1 MTCVMRQPSP
11 SRERAMSAPSAA
23 LRTRTL
29 NDVSGLSLVEVT
41 IMLLVLMTLT
51 GVLAPSIMD
60 FVRDAQWVK
69 AKEDC
74 EAIGVSVVRLMR
86 DVGPC
91 LKFNGRGTCSM
102 ANRVDL
108 LYSDGP
114 DVAPDDVSG
123 DAAAGFDGGGNT
135 AGALNWHAD
144 SARGDSMAH
153 QLVDNGGGPDYPA
166 PADLDASGTGGPG
179 SGLGWR
185 GAYLSSPI
193 GPDPWGH
200 RYLVNSVFLAVARDA
215 ESGGGEGQR
224 SGGWSHDAFC
234 ISAGPNGQYETPF
247 GGNAAHG
254 VDRRGDDL
262 IFIISGDTR

>member
-1 MTCVMRQPSP
+1 MN
-11 SRERAMSAPSAA
+11 SARTGAETAPQGAITSA
-23 LRTRTL
+23 R
-29 NDVSGLSLVEVT
+29 GLSLVEVT

-91 LKFNGRGTCSM
+91 FRFNGSANCTK

-108 LYSDGP
+108 LYSNGP
-114 DVAPDDVSG
+114 DVTPDDVGGEAS
-123 DAAAGFDGGGNT
+123 AGFDGGGAT
-135 AGALNWHAD
+135 AGVLNWHAD
-144 SARGDSMAH
+144 NTRGDSMEH
-153 QLVDNGGGPDYPA
+153 QFVDNGGGPDYPA
-166 PADLDASGTGGPG
+166 PAEVGSDDFAGPG
-179 SGLGWR
+179 AGVGWR

-200 RYLVNSVFLAVARDA
+200 RYLVNTVFLAVARDA
-215 ESGGGEGQR
+215 GAGSAEGQR
-224 SGGWSHDAFC
+224 SGGWSHDTFC

-247 GGNAAHG
+247 AGNATHG
-254 VDRRGDDL
+254 VYRRGDDL
-262 IFIISGDTR
+262 IFVISGDTR